1 MKGRNEYD
9 LRFWEQLKTR
19 IKKKNLTANI
29 TVVHKDKDGK
39 DVEFNSAKDIKVS
52 YTESY
57 I

>member
-1 MKGRNEYD
+1 MKGRNEYE